1 MFQILMIL
9 MMKKLFPHEVRISHV
24 PTCPSCCSYHSI
36 PTRSLAPSSLHLPTV
51 DSNKIFLPLLIL
63 RPTKS
68 SSHSLFS
75 YITCCSSL
83 TILRLNSM
91 LISFI
96 TEEAHTGLNIQNAM
110 LGGVTFFCG
119 WCFLFHV
126 SKEISSSLAVTRMEI
141 PRRVQWVFQQEGL
154 EKGMSFGR
162 SLKIKIGVG
171 VRAGTSP
178 NHHQRPWGGRRSGF
192 WAATTLK
199 AREC

>member
-1 MFQILMIL
+1 MFQILVIL
-9 MMKKLFPHEVRISHV
+9 MMKKLFQHEVRISHV
-24 PTCPSCCSYHSI
+24 PTCSSCSSYHSI
-36 PTRSLAPSSLHLPTV
+36 STRSLAPSSLRLPIV
-51 DSNKIFLPLLIL
+51 ESSNIFSSLLIL

-68 SSHSLFS
+68 SSHSLFLH
-75 YITCCSSL
+75 ITCCGSL

-91 LISFI
+91 LTSFI
-96 TEEAHTGLNIQNAM
+96 TEEAYTGLNIQNAM
-110 LGGVTFFCG
+110 LGRVTCFCS

-126 SKEISSSLAVTRMEI
+126 SKEIFSSLAVTRMEI

-178 NHHQRPWGGRRSGF
+178 NCHQRPWGGRRSSF
-192 WAATTLK
+192 WDATVL
-199 AREC
+199 